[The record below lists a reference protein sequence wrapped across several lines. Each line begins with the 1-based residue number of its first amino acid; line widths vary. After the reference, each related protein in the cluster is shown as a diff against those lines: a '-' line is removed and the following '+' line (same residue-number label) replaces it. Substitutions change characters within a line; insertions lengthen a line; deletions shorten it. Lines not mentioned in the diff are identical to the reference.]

1 MGEQLTT
8 TTREFTFRVR
18 TAWWLPLYIRSLI
31 VWCRLTRAEPDY
43 ERVRRVVARGI
54 RTSLEG

>member
-1 MGEQLTT
+1 MTT
-8 TTREFTFRVR
+8 ATHEFSFRVHI
-18 TAWWLPLYIRSLI
+18 AWWLPLYIQALI
-31 VWCRLTRAEPDY
+31 AWCRLTRAEPDY

>member
-1 MGEQLTT
+1 MNATT
-8 TTREFTFRVR
+8 HEITFRVR
-18 TAWWLPLYIRSLI
+18 TAWWLPLYIQALI
-31 VWCRLTRAEPDY
+31 AWCRLTRAEPDY

>member
-1 MGEQLTT
+1 MAS
-8 TTREFTFRVR
+8 REFTFRAR

-31 VWCRLTRAEPDY
+31 VWCRLTRAVPDC
-43 ERVRRVVARGI
+43 ERIRRVVARGI